1 MLLAVDIGN
10 TNIVFGLFDGARLLT
25 HFRLETRKART
36 EDEYAA
42 LLSSLLQLHG
52 LPFRATSAPDP
63 DIGELGPSQGLSHG
77 PSHVANPGLLPQSA
91 LSDPSGAREPSA
103 AQSAQSIQPDQRG
116 ISAGILATVVPP
128 VLAAFQRLFQRY
140 LNIDPVVV
148 GPGTRTGM
156 PILYDNPREVG
167 ADRIINAVAAYERYR
182 SGCLVVDFGTAT
194 TFDVVTPKGEYLG
207 GAIAPGIG
215 ISADALFHAAAKLPR
230 VELVRPRS
238 VIGKNTVS
246 SMQSGLI
253 YGYVGLVDGIVE
265 RMRSEV
271 DFPLRVVAT
280 GGLAPLLARDSLTIE
295 DCDEMLTLTGL
306 RIIYEREQR
315 RGAR

>member
-10 TNIVFGLFDGARLLT
+10 TNIVFGIFETSVAGETPRLLT
-25 HFRLETRKART
+25 HFRVETRKART

-42 LLSSLLQLHG
+42 ILATLLQLHG
-52 LPFRATSAPDP
+52 VPFCASTDP
-63 DIGELGPSQGLSHG
+63 VAVAAEGAAVQALAGELAPLQPLSVQRH
-77 PSHVANPGLLPQSA
+77 
-91 LSDPSGAREPSA
+91 E
-103 AQSAQSIQPDQRG
+103 RG

-128 VLAAFQRLFQRY
+128 VLSAFQRLFRRY
-140 LNIDPVVV
+140 LHIDPVVV

-182 SGCLVVDFGTAT
+182 SGCIVVDFGTAT

-230 VELVRPRS
+230 VELLRPRS

-246 SMQSGLI
+246 SMQSGLV

-265 RMRSEV
+265 RMRAEV
-271 DFPLRVVAT
+271 DFPVRVIAT
-280 GGLAPLLARDSLTIE
+280 GGLARLLGSDSRTIE
-295 DCDEMLTLTGL
+295 ECDEFLTLTGL
-306 RIIYEREQR
+306 RIIHERELR
-315 RGAR
+315 KGLRT

>member
-10 TNIVFGLFDGARLLT
+10 TNIVFGLFDGAQLLT
-25 HFRLETRKART
+25 HFRMETRKART

-42 LLSSLLQLHG
+42 ILTSLLQLHG
-52 LPFRATSAPDP
+52 LPFRPTALRSDSS
-63 DIGELGPSQGLSHG
+63 GEAAAGSDHASPSLSGPVQ
-77 PSHVANPGLLPQSA
+77 V
-91 LSDPSGAREPSA
+91 
-103 AQSAQSIQPDQRG
+103 QPDERG

-128 VLAAFQRLFQRY
+128 ILAAFQRLFQRY
-140 LNIDPVVV
+140 LHLDPVVV

-246 SMQSGLI
+246 SMQSGLV

-265 RMRSEV
+265 RMRAEV
-271 DFPLRVVAT
+271 DFPLRVIAT
-280 GGLAPLLARDSLTIE
+280 GGLAALLARDSRTIE
-295 DCDEMLTLTGL
+295 ECDEMLTLSGL

-315 RGAR
+315 RGPRQ

>member
-10 TNIVFGLFDGARLLT
+10 TNIVFGLFDGAQLLT
-25 HFRLETRKART
+25 HFRMETRKART

-42 LLSSLLQLHG
+42 LLASLLQLHG
-52 LPFRATSAPDP
+52 LPFRPTALRGEGSEAAAASADPLHPPVAPVRVSPD
-63 DIGELGPSQGLSHG
+63 E
-77 PSHVANPGLLPQSA
+77 
-91 LSDPSGAREPSA
+91 
-103 AQSAQSIQPDQRG
+103 RG

-140 LNIDPVVV
+140 LHIDPVIV

-238 VIGKNTVS
+238 VIGKNTVT
-246 SMQSGLI
+246 SMQSGLV

-265 RMRSEV
+265 RMRAEV

-280 GGLAPLLARDSLTIE
+280 GGLAALLARDSRTIE
-295 DCDEMLTLTGL
+295 ECDEMLTLTGL

-315 RGAR
+315 RGPRQ

>member
-10 TNIVFGLFDGARLLT
+10 SNIVFGVFEGETLLF
-25 HFRLETRKART
+25 HFRIETRKART

-42 LLSSLLQLHG
+42 LLHNLFSLHG
-52 LPFRATSAPDP
+52 LVFQAAPPDP
-63 DIGELGPSQGLSHG
+63 PL
-77 PSHVANPGLLPQSA
+77 
-91 LSDPSGAREPSA
+91 PSGATPTPIDEDVMSERSRLSSPRLFV
-103 AQSAQSIQPDQRG
+103 PDQILARSRQPSERG
-116 ISAGILATVVPP
+116 ISSCILATVVPP
-128 VLAAFQRLFQRY
+128 ILRAFLSLCARY
-140 LNIDPVVV
+140 LDIEPVVV

-167 ADRIINAVAAYERYR
+167 ADRIINSVAAYERYR

-230 VELVRPRS
+230 VDLVRPRN
-238 VIGKNTVS
+238 VIGRNTVT
-246 SMQSGLI
+246 SMQSGLV

-265 RMRSEV
+265 RIRAEV
-271 DFPLRVVAT
+271 DFPLRVIAT
-280 GGLAPLLARDSLTIE
+280 GGLAPLIAKDSRTVE
-295 DCDEMLTLTGL
+295 ECDELLTLCGL
-306 RIIYEREQR
+306 RIIYDRERR
-315 RGAR
+315 RGGRP

>member
-10 TNIVFGLFDGARLLT
+10 SNIVFGVFEGDSLLF
-25 HFRLETRKART
+25 HFRVETRKART

-42 LLSSLLQLHG
+42 LLQNQFALYG
-52 LPFRATSAPDP
+52 VPFQSAPADP
-63 DIGELGPSQGLSHG
+63 PL
-77 PSHVANPGLLPQSA
+77 
-91 LSDPSGAREPSA
+91 PSGATPMPFDDDITGERQRPSEPFT
-103 AQSAQSIQPDQRG
+103 PDQLTPRSRTLGERG
-116 ISAGILATVVPP
+116 IHAGILATVVPP
-128 VLAAFQRLFQRY
+128 VLRSFQSLFSHY
-140 LNIDPVVV
+140 LGIEPVIV

-167 ADRIINAVAAYERYR
+167 ADRIINAVAAYERFR

-230 VELVRPRS
+230 VDLVRPRN
-238 VIGKNTVS
+238 VIGRNTVS
-246 SMQSGLI
+246 SMQSGLV

-271 DFPLRVVAT
+271 DFPLRVIAT
-280 GGLAPLLARDSLTIE
+280 GGLGPLIAKDSRTIE
-295 DCDEMLTLTGL
+295 SCDEMLTLTGL
-306 RIIYEREQR
+306 RIIYDRERR
-315 RGAR
+315 RGGRP